1 LNINYEK
8 RESNFFCEIRIEIT
22 FAKQSFFSISSHDYK
37 TMITAKIRSESY
49 SWSNQWKTFVT
60 FSDCKIMTL
69 NNDFWRIH
77 IWSKVKIWEISN
89 FFFFANY
96 ENFIIRVVLLS
107 INNFVARHSR
117 YCAKNYENL
126 RIKSRI
132 KNVKRENETISF
144 SHLAFV
150 IRCLIVCSTY
160 CDLVLIKSNRA
171 QQNDF
176 VEQQI
181 DVRSERAISSF
192 ETSQVNDFQW

>member
-1 LNINYEK
+1 MNINYEK

-22 FAKQSFFSISSHDYK
+22 FAKQSFLSITSHDYK
-37 TMITAKIRSESY
+37 TMITAEIRFESY
-49 SWSNQWKTFVT
+49 SWNSQWEIFVS

-69 NNDFWRIH
+69 SNDFWRIH
-77 IWSKVKIWEISN
+77 VWSKVRIWEILN
-89 FFFFANY
+89 LFFSTNY
-96 ENFIIRVVLLS
+96 ESSTIRVVLLTIDNS
-107 INNFVARHSR
+107 VARHSR

-132 KNVKRENETISF
+132 KNAKRENETISF

-160 CDLVLIKSNRA
+160 CDLALIKSNRA

-181 DVRSERAISSF
+181 DVRSERAISSLK
-192 ETSQVNDFQW
+192 T